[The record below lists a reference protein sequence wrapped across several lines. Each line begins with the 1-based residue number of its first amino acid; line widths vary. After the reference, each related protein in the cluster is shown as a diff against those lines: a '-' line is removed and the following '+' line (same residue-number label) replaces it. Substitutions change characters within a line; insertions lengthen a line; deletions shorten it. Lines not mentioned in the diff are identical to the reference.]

1 MKKFLATI
9 FWNIAIFN
17 VKIATKLG
25 KSERTHM
32 TFVSNITD
40 TTITLAKPLKK
51 PFESGDKILIVK

>member
-17 VKIATKLG
+17 MKIATKLG

-32 TFVSNITD
+32 SFVSKID
-40 TTITLAKPLKK
+40 GETITLAKPLEK